1 MKLESS
7 NFKIYLG
14 GLYLIVLFAAI
25 YFFWLTFDL
34 KDLTSYDLIKE
45 NREVILTYK
54 DNNIF
59 FLTIIFFIIT
69 ICLNLLLC
77 PMLLPTLII
86 GFIFG
91 KWLGTLILIFG
102 NTIGGFLLYR
112 LAKTFF
118 SDLIEKKFKARF
130 SKFIDFFKKNEFL
143 YFMCFRF
150 IGGGGTPFPIQ
161 NILPVLFSM
170 SSKNYIFATLL
181 GILPTTFVTVA
192 LGSGIETIIDQ
203 NAELSFLPVIQS
215 PETYLPI
222 IGFFIILIVNYGNVW
237 EEGVDSQI
245 SFKKAIRITNYY
257 LNMNFKKLPNFL
269 QSCKKCSF
277 TISC

>member
-14 GLYLIVLFAAI
+14 GVYLIVLLIAV
-25 YFFWLTFDL
+25 YFLFSTFDL
-34 KDLTSYDLIKE
+34 KDLTSYEFIKE
-45 NREVILTYK
+45 NRDTILKYK

-69 ICLNLLLC
+69 IFLNLLLC
-77 PMLLPTLII
+77 PMLIPTLVI

-102 NTIGGFLLYR
+102 NTLGGFLLYR

-118 SDLIEKKFKARF
+118 SDLIEKKFKTKF
-130 SKFIDFFKKNEFL
+130 SKFIGFFNKNETI

-161 NILPVLFSM
+161 NVLPVLFNM
-170 SSKNYIFATLL
+170 SAKNYVIATLL
-181 GILPTTFVTVA
+181 GIIPTTFVTVA
-192 LGSGIETIIDQ
+192 LGSGIEKIIDQ
-203 NAELSFLPVIQS
+203 NAKLSFLPVIQS
-215 PETYLPI
+215 PEIYLPI
-222 IGFFIILIVNYGNVW
+222 IGFFIILVVALFI
-237 EEGVDSQI
+237 
-245 SFKKAIRITNYY
+245 
-257 LNMNFKKLPNFL
+257 KKLYFKEN
-269 QSCKKCSF
+269 
-277 TISC
+277 T

>member
-14 GLYLIVLFAAI
+14 GVYLIVLLIAV
-25 YFFWLTFDL
+25 YFLFSTFDI
-34 KDLTSYDLIKE
+34 KDLTSYEFIKE
-45 NREVILTYK
+45 NRGTILKYK

-69 ICLNLLLC
+69 IFLNLLLC
-77 PMLLPTLII
+77 PMLIPTLVI

-102 NTIGGFLLYR
+102 NTLGGFLLYR

-118 SDLIEKKFKARF
+118 SDLIEKKFKTKF
-130 SKFIDFFKKNEFL
+130 SKFIVFFNKNETI

-161 NILPVLFSM
+161 NVLPVLFNM
-170 SSKNYIFATLL
+170 STKNYIIATLL
-181 GILPTTFVTVA
+181 GIIPTTFVTAA
-192 LGSGIETIIDQ
+192 LGSGIEKIIEQ
-203 NAELSFLPVIQS
+203 NAKLSFLPVIQS
-215 PETYLPI
+215 PEIYLPI
-222 IGFFIILIVNYGNVW
+222 MGFFIILVVALFI
-237 EEGVDSQI
+237 
-245 SFKKAIRITNYY
+245 
-257 LNMNFKKLPNFL
+257 KKLYFKEN
-269 QSCKKCSF
+269 
-277 TISC
+277 T

>member
-14 GLYLIVLFAAI
+14 GVYLIVFFIAVYFLFS
-25 YFFWLTFDL
+25 TFDL
-34 KDLTSYDLIKE
+34 KDLASYEFIKE
-45 NREVILTYK
+45 NREAILIYK

-59 FLTIIFFIIT
+59 FLTIIFFIIA
-69 ICLNLLLC
+69 IFLNLLLC

-118 SDLIEKKFKARF
+118 SNLIEKKFKTKF
-130 SKFIDFFKKNEFL
+130 SKFIDFFNKNEII

-161 NILPVLFSM
+161 NILPVLFNM
-170 SSKNYIFATLL
+170 SSKNYIIATLV
-181 GILPTTFVTVA
+181 GILPTTFVTAA
-192 LGSGIETIIDQ
+192 LGSGIEKIIDQ

-215 PETYLPI
+215 PEIYLPI
-222 IGFFIILIVNYGNVW
+222 IGFFVLLLSAFFIKNFF
-237 EEGVDSQI
+237 
-245 SFKKAIRITNYY
+245 FKT
-257 LNMNFKKLPNFL
+257 
-269 QSCKKCSF
+269 
-277 TISC
+277 

>member
-14 GLYLIVLFAAI
+14 GVYLIVFLIAVYFLFS
-25 YFFWLTFDL
+25 TFDL
-34 KDLTSYDLIKE
+34 KDLTSYEIIKE
-45 NREVILTYK
+45 NREMILKYK

-69 ICLNLLLC
+69 IFLNLLLC
-77 PMLLPTLII
+77 PMLIPALVI

-102 NTIGGFLLYR
+102 NTLGGFLLYR

-118 SDLIEKKFKARF
+118 SDLIEKKFKTKF
-130 SKFIDFFKKNEFL
+130 SKFIGFFNKNETI

-161 NILPVLFSM
+161 NVLPVLFNM
-170 SSKNYIFATLL
+170 SAKNYVIATLL
-181 GILPTTFVTVA
+181 GIIPTTFVTVA
-192 LGSGIETIIDQ
+192 LGSGIEKIIDQ
-203 NAELSFLPVIQS
+203 NAKLSFLPVIQS
-215 PETYLPI
+215 PEIYLPI
-222 IGFFIILIVNYGNVW
+222 IGFFIILVVALFI
-237 EEGVDSQI
+237 
-245 SFKKAIRITNYY
+245 
-257 LNMNFKKLPNFL
+257 KKLYFKEN
-269 QSCKKCSF
+269 
-277 TISC
+277 T

>member
-14 GLYLIVLFAAI
+14 GVYLMLLFAAI
-25 YFFWLTFDL
+25 YFFWSTFDL

-69 ICLNLLLC
+69 IFLNLLLC
-77 PMLLPTLII
+77 PMFLPTLII

-91 KWLGTLILIFG
+91 KWLGTLILILG
-102 NTIGGFLLYR
+102 NTFGGFLLYR
-112 LAKTFF
+112 IAKTFF
-118 SDLIEKKFKARF
+118 SDLIEKKFKTKF
-130 SKFIDFFKKNEFL
+130 STFIDFFNKNDIL

-161 NILPVLFSM
+161 NILPVLFNM
-170 SSKNYIFATLL
+170 PAKNYIIATFL

-192 LGSGIETIIDQ
+192 LGSGIEKIIDQ
-203 NAELSFLPVIQS
+203 NEELSFLPVIQS
-215 PETYLPI
+215 PEIYIPI
-222 IGFFIILIVNYGNVW
+222 TGFFIILLIA
-237 EEGVDSQI
+237 I
-245 SFKKAIRITNYY
+245 LIKKFYFN
-257 LNMNFKKLPNFL
+257 KK
-269 QSCKKCSF
+269 
-277 TISC
+277 TI

>member
-25 YFFWLTFDL
+25 YFFWSTFDL

-45 NREVILTYK
+45 NRETILTYK

-69 ICLNLLLC
+69 ICLNLLLS
-77 PMLLPTLII
+77 PMLLPALII

-91 KWLGTLILIFG
+91 KWVGTFILVFG
-102 NTIGGFLLYR
+102 NTIGGFLLYL

-118 SDLIEKKFKARF
+118 SDLIEKKFKTRF
-130 SKFIDFFKKNEFL
+130 SKFIEFFKKNEFL

-161 NILPVLFSM
+161 NILPVLFNM
-170 SSKNYIFATLL
+170 SPKNYIFATLL

-192 LGSGIETIIDQ
+192 LGSGIEKIIDQ

-215 PETYLPI
+215 PEIYLPI
-222 IGFFIILIVNYGNVW
+222 VGFFILLISGFF
-237 EEGVDSQI
+237 I
-245 SFKKAIRITNYY
+245 KKFFFKN
-257 LNMNFKKLPNFL
+257 
-269 QSCKKCSF
+269 
-277 TISC
+277 

>member
-14 GLYLIVLFAAI
+14 GVYLIVLLIAV
-25 YFFWLTFDL
+25 YFLFSTFDL
-34 KDLTSYDLIKE
+34 KDLTSYEVIKE
-45 NREVILTYK
+45 NREMILKYK

-69 ICLNLLLC
+69 IFLNLLLC
-77 PMLLPTLII
+77 PMLIPTLVI

-102 NTIGGFLLYR
+102 NTLGGFLLYR

-118 SDLIEKKFKARF
+118 SDLIEKKFKTKF
-130 SKFIDFFKKNEFL
+130 SKFIDFFNKNETI

-161 NILPVLFSM
+161 NVLPVLFNM
-170 SSKNYIFATLL
+170 SAKNYVIATLL
-181 GILPTTFVTVA
+181 GIIPTTFVTVA
-192 LGSGIETIIDQ
+192 LGSGIEKIIDQ
-203 NAELSFLPVIQS
+203 NAKLSFLPVIQS
-215 PETYLPI
+215 PEIYLPI
-222 IGFFIILIVNYGNVW
+222 IGFFIILVVALFI
-237 EEGVDSQI
+237 
-245 SFKKAIRITNYY
+245 
-257 LNMNFKKLPNFL
+257 KKLYFKEN
-269 QSCKKCSF
+269 
-277 TISC
+277 T

>member
-1 MKLESS
+1 MKLKST

-25 YFFWLTFDL
+25 YFFWSTFDL

-118 SDLIEKKFKARF
+118 TDLIEKKFKARF
-130 SKFIDFFKKNEFL
+130 YKFVDFFKQNEL
-143 YFMCFRF
+143 MYFMCFRF

-161 NILPVLFSM
+161 NILPVLFNM
-170 SSKNYIFATLL
+170 SPKNYIFATLL

-192 LGSGIETIIDQ
+192 LGSGIEKVIDQ
-203 NAELSFLPVIQS
+203 NEELSFLSVVQS
-215 PETYLPI
+215 PEIYLPI
-222 IGFFIILIVNYGNVW
+222 IGFFIILIITFVVKKFY
-237 EEGVDSQI
+237 
-245 SFKKAIRITNYY
+245 FK
-257 LNMNFKKLPNFL
+257 M
-269 QSCKKCSF
+269 
-277 TISC
+277 

>member
-14 GLYLIVLFAAI
+14 GVYLIVLLIAV
-25 YFFWLTFDL
+25 YFLFSTFDL
-34 KDLTSYDLIKE
+34 KDLTSYEVIKE
-45 NREVILTYK
+45 NREMILKYK

-69 ICLNLLLC
+69 IFLNLLLC
-77 PMLLPTLII
+77 PMLIPTLVI

-102 NTIGGFLLYR
+102 NTLGGFLLYR

-118 SDLIEKKFKARF
+118 SDLIEKKFKTKF
-130 SKFIDFFKKNEFL
+130 SKFIGFFNKNETI

-161 NILPVLFSM
+161 NVLPVLFNM
-170 SSKNYIFATLL
+170 SVKNYVIATLL
-181 GILPTTFVTVA
+181 GIIPTTFVTVA
-192 LGSGIETIIDQ
+192 LGSGIEKIIDQ
-203 NAELSFLPVIQS
+203 NAKLSFLPVIQS
-215 PETYLPI
+215 PEIYLPI
-222 IGFFIILIVNYGNVW
+222 IGFFIILVVALFI
-237 EEGVDSQI
+237 
-245 SFKKAIRITNYY
+245 
-257 LNMNFKKLPNFL
+257 KKLYFKEN
-269 QSCKKCSF
+269 
-277 TISC
+277 T